1 MKLNH
6 LVKLPREENSRRKQ
20 LSEDFENSVTLYAFQ
35 EMRGLASKSRGKRT
49 YNKICT
55 LNLYRDYLKK
65 DQALLIKKVTFFW
78 LLSTYK
84 SYDNILY
91 CISCATALCLKK
103 M

>member
-6 LVKLPREENSRRKQ
+6 LVKLPRKENSRRKQ

-35 EMRGLASKSRGKRT
+35 EMRSLASKSRGKRT

-65 DQALLIKKVTFFW
+65 DQALLIKKVTF
-78 LLSTYK
+78 YPGEVK
-84 SYDNILY
+84 SFLRIL
-91 CISCATALCLKK
+91 CRRLTKVRTLA
-103 M
+103 